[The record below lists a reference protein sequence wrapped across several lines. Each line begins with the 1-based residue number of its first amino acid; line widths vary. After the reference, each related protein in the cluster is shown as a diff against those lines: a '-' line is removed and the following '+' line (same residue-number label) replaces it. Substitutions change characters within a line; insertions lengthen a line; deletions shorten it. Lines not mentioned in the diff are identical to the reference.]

1 MLETT
6 ETTLEEEISGLVE
19 DKAQAS
25 NILEQFKEG
34 IQSTSTPKHI
44 QIILKPR
51 TLGTLNVN
59 IKFIN
64 QSMHVDIYVDSDEI
78 QKVLST
84 NLSEVEYLLNPDN
97 SLNIDNINILK
108 KQDKIIKENYDY
120 KKQLFKKVTQENR
133 ILRTKPIFLM

>member
-1 MLETT
+1 
-6 ETTLEEEISGLVE
+6 
-19 DKAQAS
+19 
-25 NILEQFKEG
+25 
-34 IQSTSTPKHI
+34 
-44 QIILKPR
+44 
-51 TLGTLNVN
+51 
-59 IKFIN
+59 
-64 QSMHVDIYVDSDEI
+64 MHVDIYVDSDEI

-84 NLSEVEYLLNPDN
+84 NLSEVEYLLNTDN